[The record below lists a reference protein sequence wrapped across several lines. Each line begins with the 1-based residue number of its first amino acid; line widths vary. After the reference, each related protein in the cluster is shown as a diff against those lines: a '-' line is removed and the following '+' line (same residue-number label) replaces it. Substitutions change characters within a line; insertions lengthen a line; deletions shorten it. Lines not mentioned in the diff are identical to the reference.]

1 MHFMLFILIL
11 FSSHFAQICQWSGSL
26 WGFSFLPSS
35 PSTLSFAFLS
45 PGADDASDSKCSR
58 VCLVFGLVWLWL
70 LFGSLMTDRK
80 TDVVKL
86 FWVHLLHNLPV
97 FTASI
102 HSSICHHGPIATFQS
117 PDGASFIGSRLSKDA
132 QTDNQTDR
140 LLAEATLVC
149 LQSET
154 GRRGSAATKTLYFN
168 KPLNSL
174 LAL

>member
-1 MHFMLFILIL
+1 MHFLLFMLIL
-11 FSSHFAQICQWSGSL
+11 FSSHFAQICRWSGSL

-35 PSTLSFAFLS
+35 APPS
-45 PGADDASDSKCSR
+45 P
-58 VCLVFGLVWLWL
+58 
-70 LFGSLMTDRK
+70 
-80 TDVVKL
+80 
-86 FWVHLLHNLPV
+86 LPV
-97 FTASI
+97 FLLGLMMPHTVNALVSLCLVLFDFDFCLGHSWLTKRQMLWSYSEYICFTTSQSLLHRSI
-102 HSSICHHGPIATFQS
+102 HPSICHHGPIATFQS
-117 PDGASFIGSRLSKDA
+117 PDRASFIGSRLSKDA